1 MDETIKSQLQFLG
14 LKTTLQNWDDIFR
27 EAKKKQPSYHRFFT
41 NILEKEYNEKKERA
55 RLARLKKANIPEL
68 FVMETFPF
76 SKQPLL
82 KKKLVMELY
91 DSMRFITESQE
102 LVFIGPT
109 GCGKTGLA
117 TSFLIHAINQGYSGY
132 FIEFS
137 KLIEQLRQSKADYT
151 QFKVLKR
158 LQSWEILLIDEFGY
172 DFLKKE
178 TG

>member
-76 SKQPLL
+76 SK
-82 KKKLVMELY
+82 
-91 DSMRFITESQE
+91 
-102 LVFIGPT
+102 
-109 GCGKTGLA
+109 
-117 TSFLIHAINQGYSGY
+117 
-132 FIEFS
+132 
-137 KLIEQLRQSKADYT
+137 
-151 QFKVLKR
+151 
-158 LQSWEILLIDEFGY
+158 
-172 DFLKKE
+172 
-178 TG
+178 